1 MNSKEP
7 WERFNRNK
15 RHVQLVY
22 ANFNIIIFKK
32 LSYISQLK
40 VIEDPRSFWLKVL
53 SERGDPIPLHH
64 KLIDQFIIN
73 WMHVTGPVF
82 SIPLAPCMIFYNSTP
97 SMYLFLL
104 GACSEKLHKNNVFQ
118 IIQMI
123 HYTNLLTFAS
133 EI

>member
-1 MNSKEP
+1 M
-7 WERFNRNK
+7 
-15 RHVQLVY
+15 
-22 ANFNIIIFKK
+22 
-32 LSYISQLK
+32 SYISQLK

-97 SMYLFLL
+97 SVYLFLL

-118 IIQMI
+118 ILHQPANVCFGNIMI
-123 HYTNLLTFAS
+123 CCMDFTDCIFSCELSKTDDDKEVYLNRFR
-133 EI
+133 